1 MLGDS
6 ASTEKFVS
14 IETIRDDCVILKD
27 GSLRAVVMVSGI
39 NFDLLSES
47 EQDVIINAYQN
58 LLNGL
63 DFTLQTLVHSRKIN
77 INNYLKKIKKRETQ
91 ETNNLLRLQIGEYY
105 NFIDELV
112 KTSNIMVKRFYLIIP
127 YSAMPTEIATMSGPL
142 SQVFQKIPF
151 GKKETPKQLEQKEEM
166 DFINQKLQ
174 LSHRVSAVI
183 TGLKPM
189 GLNAIRLKTPELVEL
204 YYNFYNP
211 EKQERTNLTI
221 ASELEDLYSEED
233 NNF

>member
-1 MLGDS
+1 MLGNS
-6 ASTEKFVS
+6 VSTEKFVS

-127 YSAMPTEIATMSGPL
+127 YSAMPTEIATMSGSL

-151 GKKETPKQLEQKEEM
+151 GKKETPKQLEQKEEL

-174 LSHRVSAVI
+174 LSHRVNAVI

-189 GLNAIRLKTPELVEL
+189 GINAIRLKTPELVEL

-211 EKQERTNLTI
+211 EKQERTDLTI
-221 ASELEDLYSEED
+221 ASELEDLSSEED

>member
-1 MLGDS
+1 MLGNS

-127 YSAMPTEIATMSGPL
+127 YSAMPAEIATVSGPL
-142 SQVFQKIPF
+142 SQVFQKMPF

-174 LSHRVSAVI
+174 LNHRVSAVI